1 MLIMDEKNNVLSDP
15 DFEAG
20 YLERKQRP
28 VIHRY
33 IIDAPAQTHLEIL
46 REYENGGKD
55 VETITDVPEKSHW
68 ETRLET
74 GEPVAY
80 DGLLPEDQK
89 TGKDIPGTQDYYRYI
104 PYTEEQLT
112 ERKKAA
118 SVQSTENKIA
128 NLKANLQ
135 ETDYVAAKIAE
146 GAATREEYSD
156 ILEQRATWRQ
166 EINQLEAELITMG
179 ENNG

>member
-20 YLERKQRP
+20 YLERNQRP

-46 REYENGGKD
+46 REYDNGGKD
-55 VETITDVPEKSHW
+55 VETITDIPEKSHW

-80 DGLLPEDQK
+80 DGLIPEDQK
-89 TGKDIPGTQDYYRYI
+89 TGKDVLGTQDYYLYI
-104 PYTEEQLT
+104 PYTEEQLA
-112 ERKKAA
+112 ERQKVA
-118 SVQSTENKIA
+118 SVQSTENKITT
-128 NLKANLQ
+128 LKMNLQ

-146 GAATREEYSD
+146 GAAIKEEYAD
-156 ILEQRATWRQ
+156 ILKQRATWRQ
-166 EINQLEAELITMG
+166 EINQLEAELITMREKHG
-179 ENNG
+179 

>member
-1 MLIMDEKNNVLSDP
+1 MLIMDEKNNILSDP
-15 DFEAG
+15 NFEAG
-20 YLERKQRP
+20 YIERKQRP

-33 IIDAPAQTHLEIL
+33 IIDTPAQTHLEIL

-68 ETRLET
+68 QTRLET

-89 TGKDIPGTQDYYRYI
+89 TGKDIQGTQDYYLYI
-104 PYTEEQLT
+104 PYTEEQLA

-118 SVQSTENKIA
+118 SVQSTENKITA
-128 NLKANLQ
+128 LKANLQ

-146 GAATREEYSD
+146 GAATREECAD

-179 ENNG
+179 EENG

>member
-1 MLIMDEKNNVLSDP
+1 MLVFDEKNNVLSDP

-74 GEPVAY
+74 GDPVAY

-89 TGKDIPGTQDYYRYI
+89 TGKDVQGTQDYYLYI
-104 PYTEEQLT
+104 PYTEAELA
-112 ERKKAA
+112 ERQKAA
-118 SVQSTENKIA
+118 AAQSTENKIA
-128 NLKANLQ
+128 ALKANLQ

-146 GAATREEYSD
+146 GAATREEYAD

-166 EINQLEAELITMG
+166 EINQLEEELITMG